1 MITACFLEE
10 LWNLPATGFTF
21 LSDVS
26 LLEDADQYLSCD
38 DGSIG
43 SVGSVVL
50 NDNRL
55 NTATVAY
62 YNGATP
68 GSTACF
74 VYDRSSGYELN
85 ATTTA
90 ERVCQ
95 SDGLWSGSPIVCG
108 MSTCIN
114 ALLPD
119 PCRHAGNFDV
129 CGMVCKFVSV
139 N

>member
-1 MITACFLEE
+1 MLSDYMKYCKDAE
-10 LWNLPATGFTF
+10 LQNMEWWSHDFTSYHFTGCSPRDLWDLSAADATF

-26 LLEDADQYLSCD
+26 LLEDAAQYLSCD
-38 DGSIG
+38 DG

-74 VYDRSSGYELN
+74 VCDRSSGYELN

-108 MSTCIN
+108 MS
-114 ALLPD
+114 
-119 PCRHAGNFDV
+119 
-129 CGMVCKFVSV
+129 
-139 N
+139 